1 MKVTIESE
9 DPKEINRLTKSL
21 DMASVLFEITRNLHR
36 RFENDEDCNYEEVF
50 DAIYEILSD
59 HGINID
65 DLIE

>member
-1 MKVTIESE
+1 MRVTIESN
-9 DPKEINRLTKSL
+9 DPKETNRLVKSL

-36 RFENDEDCNYEEVF
+36 RFDNDEDCNYSEVF
-50 DAIYEILSD
+50 DAINEILSD

>member
-1 MKVTIESE
+1 MRVTIESE
-9 DPKEINRLTKSL
+9 DPREINRLTKSL

-36 RFENDEDCNYEEVF
+36 RFDNDEDCNYGEVF
-50 DAIYEILSD
+50 DAIYEILGD